1 MTPDYFVSALVET
14 VHDASVN
21 GTVET
26 LIKPSGRRPA
36 PRLVELSAW
45 YHGLS
50 PEDQGRLRL
59 VVEQAVHATLFGCLC
74 VLDGVRVIENPD
86 ERAELHLTSVF
97 ENSQERLNSP
107 DKEHLHDIYQ
117 GLVYERV
124 FGQQP

>member
-1 MTPDYFVSALVET
+1 
-14 VHDASVN
+14 
-21 GTVET
+21 
-26 LIKPSGRRPA
+26 
-36 PRLVELSAW
+36 
-45 YHGLS
+45 
-50 PEDQGRLRL
+50 
-59 VVEQAVHATLFGCLC
+59 